1 MDVCLQVREAVTA
14 SRNMEKDPHSAPPP
28 LPVARHEDGRIPKMY
43 ISQVVRLSLLPGC
56 LSTCYPDSCLLQSLG
71 EEEHEASIKH
81 GASNSNYT
89 ISITHSGD
97 EPFVL
102 THMHSSEES
111 LFSMQDVKASV
122 MQHRPVREGRG
133 RNVRADDL
141 WGGGEH
147 EAITKQKEIVRQFE
161 ELSEHEQ
168 RSLLH
173 DFADRF
179 WAEFL
184 FHQGFSKKTMPSEI
198 SSHKKEKLG
207 R

>member
-1 MDVCLQVREAVTA
+1 
-14 SRNMEKDPHSAPPP
+14 
-28 LPVARHEDGRIPKMY
+28 
-43 ISQVVRLSLLPGC
+43 
-56 LSTCYPDSCLLQSLG
+56 
-71 EEEHEASIKH
+71 
-81 GASNSNYT
+81 
-89 ISITHSGD
+89 
-97 EPFVL
+97 
-102 THMHSSEES
+102 MHSSEES

-133 RNVRADDL
+133 KNVRADDL

-198 SSHKKEKLG
+198 SGHKKEKLG